1 MSKLLSLCIPTYGIS
16 EWVLPVLDS
25 IYNQNV
31 SDDLFEVIIT
41 DNGTNDSFENDLLP
55 YINNHKNLIYKKTN
69 AYSFLNEIE
78 SYKLA
83 TGKFIKFINHRT
95 IMLEGSINY
104 FIDFVKK
111 YMEEKPFVYFTQG
124 ELKTKKEIILNTFD
138 EFVNVLSYWSSWSTG
153 MAFWKEDFDMISN
166 LDTSNFNELF
176 PHTTIL
182 FSQRKK
188 EKYII
193 DDKPL
198 LKEMDIDAKRK
209 GKYDLF
215 YAFCVEYPAIIL
227 DLLRS
232 NDISI
237 ETFHNVL
244 DNNLDFVTTLY
255 FDFVYRKKECSYDV
269 SNYKQTIKVFYS
281 NKELKKRFRR
291 LRRKKIIKKLFK

>member
-182 FSQRKK
+182 FSQRKRK
-188 EKYII
+188 NT
-193 DDKPL
+193 L
-198 LKEMDIDAKRK
+198 LMINH
-209 GKYDLF
+209 Y
-215 YAFCVEYPAIIL
+215 
-227 DLLRS
+227 
-232 NDISI
+232 
-237 ETFHNVL
+237 
-244 DNNLDFVTTLY
+244 
-255 FDFVYRKKECSYDV
+255 
-269 SNYKQTIKVFYS
+269 
-281 NKELKKRFRR
+281 
-291 LRRKKIIKKLFK
+291 